1 MKSKAF
7 VFTAALVALFALAAF
22 TVARAQQ
29 TAPEPPSMP
38 TAACPCMQPGMMG
51 QGPMMRTGPGN
62 MGSMSMMPQM
72 DLQPRTRSVRTG
84 MMGSCPMMLPGARI
98 QVKSI
103 DNGVQIRITSSD
115 SKTARR
121 IQILA
126 QMMQLRQELRNLQ

>member
-29 TAPEPPSMP
+29 TSPEPPNIP
-38 TAACPCMQPGMMG
+38 TTVCPCMQSGRM
-51 QGPMMRTGPGN
+51 GPMVMARGMRGR
-62 MGSMSMMPQM
+62 MAAE
-72 DLQPRTRSVRTG
+72 
-84 MMGSCPMMLPGARI
+84 CPMMIPGARI

>member
-1 MKSKAF
+1 MRSKAF
-7 VFTAALVALFALAAF
+7 VFTATFVALFALAAF

-29 TAPEPPSMP
+29 TEPAAPNAPSA
-38 TAACPCMQPGMMG
+38 TCPCMQPGMTG
-51 QGPMMRTGPGN
+51 QGRILRLGPESMGPMPMAGGMRMQDGQMRMRTQ
-62 MGSMSMMPQM
+62 MMNE
-72 DLQPRTRSVRTG
+72 
-84 MMGSCPMMLPGARI
+84 CPMMVPGARI

-126 QMMQLRQELRNLQ
+126 QMMELRQELRNLQ